1 MGISLHSAGMLLG
14 GLGLLLIGMSLMT
27 EGLKLAAGSALRDI
41 LASWT
46 SNRARGLLSGFA
58 ITALVQSSSAVT
70 VATIGF
76 ANANLLS
83 LQQAVWVIFG
93 SNVGTTMTGW
103 IVALV
108 GFKLD
113 VEAFALP
120 LVGIGV
126 MLKISGER
134 SRRAAF
140 GQALVGFGLLF
151 LGIGVLKETFEAFGE
166 HMSLPSLE
174 GPALLTT
181 GVYVLAGVMLTTVM
195 QSSSAALVV
204 ALSAAEGGMIPL
216 AAAAAVVIGANLGT
230 TTTALIAVWGATP
243 TAKRVAISHVAFNIL
258 TATVAM
264 IILQPMLFVVEW
276 LREAFALPAA
286 PATTLAVFHS
296 AFNVLGVVL
305 MWPVADRLIAF
316 LFRRFQSQEEIEARP
331 KFLDTTSLGLPTIA
345 AEALANEIDRVRTI
359 AGDAALAAINVEG
372 GSAETLAREQHVAR
386 SLIAAVGTYSAALG
400 RTELPESIAN
410 VLPAYLQ
417 SVQQY
422 ANVIEIAA
430 QMIATQADLGAVR
443 DERLEAPVQAF
454 RREVVRAIE
463 LIRSTRTDLD
473 VAVVEPMITELDRA
487 YEEAK
492 QAALH
497 EGVSGGLGVL
507 QMDALLRY
515 LGLARR
521 AAKQLLKAARRLA
534 LVRVAL
540 DAGQPLPDAGTDPGS
555 FESAAP

>member
-1 MGISLHSAGMLLG
+1 MLLG

-41 LASWT
+41 LARWT
-46 SNRARGLLSGFA
+46 SNRVRGLLSGFG

-108 GFKLD
+108 GFKLN

-120 LVGIGV
+120 LVGVGV

-151 LGIGVLKETFEAFGE
+151 LGIGVLKETFDAFGE
-166 HMSLPSLE
+166 HMTLPILE

-181 GVYVLAGVMLTTVM
+181 GVYVLAGVLLTTVM

-243 TAKRVAISHVAFNIL
+243 TAKRVALSHVAFNIL

-264 IILQPMLFVVEW
+264 IILQPMLLLVEW
-276 LREAFALPAA
+276 LRDAFALPAA

-296 AFNVLGVVL
+296 AFNVLGVLL
-305 MWPVADRLIAF
+305 MWPVADRMIAF
-316 LFRRFQSQEEIEARP
+316 LLRRFQSQEEVEARP
-331 KFLDTTSLGLPTIA
+331 KYLDSTSLGLPYIA
-345 AEALANEIDRVRTI
+345 GEALANEIDRVRTI
-359 AGDAALAAINVEG
+359 AGEAALAAINVEG
-372 GSAETLAREQHVAR
+372 DSAETLAREQNVAR

-400 RTELPESIAN
+400 RTELPESIATL
-410 VLPAYLQ
+410 LPSYLQ

-422 ANVIEIAA
+422 ANVIEIAQ
-430 QMIATQADLGAVR
+430 QMIATQAELGAVQ
-443 DERLEAPVQAF
+443 DERLDEPVQAF

-463 LIRSTRTDLD
+463 LVSDGHADFDDALVDPVIS
-473 VAVVEPMITELDRA
+473 ALDRV
-487 YEEAK
+487 YDEAK

-497 EGVSGGLGVL
+497 EGVRGRLGVL

-515 LGLARR
+515 FGLARR
-521 AAKQLLKAARRLA
+521 AAKQLVKATRRLA
-534 LVRVAL
+534 IVRAAL
-540 DAGQPLPDAGTDPGS
+540 DAGQPVPEAAADAGG
-555 FESAAP
+555 FESAAA

>member
-1 MGISLHSAGMLLG
+1 MLLG

-41 LASWT
+41 LARWT
-46 SNRARGLLSGFA
+46 SNRVRGLLSGFG
-58 ITALVQSSSAVT
+58 ITTLVQSSSAVT

-108 GFKLD
+108 GFKLN

-120 LVGIGV
+120 LVGFGV

-151 LGIGVLKETFEAFGE
+151 LGIGVLKETFDAFGE
-166 HMSLPSLE
+166 HMSLPILE

-181 GVYVLAGVMLTTVM
+181 AVYVLAGVLLTTVM

-243 TAKRVAISHVAFNIL
+243 TAKRVALSHVAFNIV

-264 IILQPMLFVVEW
+264 IILQPMLLLVEW
-276 LREAFALPAA
+276 LREAFTLPAA

-296 AFNVLGVVL
+296 AFNVLGVLL
-305 MWPVADRLIAF
+305 MWPVADRMIAF
-316 LFRRFQSQEEIEARP
+316 LLRRFQSQEEVESRP
-331 KFLDTTSLGLPTIA
+331 KFLDTTSLGLPYIA
-345 AEALANEIDRVRTI
+345 GEALANEVGRVSTI
-359 AGDAALAAINVEG
+359 ARGAVLSALSVEG
-372 GSAETLAREQHVAR
+372 ASAQTMEREQHIAR
-386 SLIAAVGTYSAALG
+386 SLIGAIGSYSAELG
-400 RTELPESIAN
+400 RMELPEAIATL
-410 VLPAYLQ
+410 LPSYLRSAQQ
-417 SVQQY
+417 S
-422 ANVIEIAA
+422 ASVIEIAQ
-430 QMIATQADLGAVR
+430 QMIAVQAELGELS
-443 DERLEAPVQAF
+443 DERLDEPVQGF
-454 RREVVRAIE
+454 RREAMRVIE
-463 LIRSTRTDLD
+463 AVGTGQAETAPAQTDVLI
-473 VAVVEPMITELDRA
+473 AELDRV

-497 EGVSGGLGVL
+497 EGVSGRLGVL

-515 LGLARR
+515 LALSRR
-521 AAKQLLKAARRLA
+521 AAKQLAKAARRLT
-534 LVRVAL
+534 VIRTAL
-540 DAGQPLPDAGTDPGS
+540 DAGQTAPGAHEGKNADDEG
-555 FESAAP
+555 FEALSDRT

>member
-1 MGISLHSAGMLLG
+1 MLLG

-41 LASWT
+41 LARWT
-46 SNRARGLLSGFA
+46 SNRVRGLLSGFG

-108 GFKLD
+108 GFKLN

-120 LVGIGV
+120 LVGVGM

-140 GQALVGFGLLF
+140 GQALIGFGLLF
-151 LGIGVLKETFEAFGE
+151 LGIGVLKETFDAFGE
-166 HMSLPSLE
+166 HMSLPVLE

-181 GVYVLAGVMLTTVM
+181 GVYVLAGVLLTTVM

-243 TAKRVAISHVAFNIL
+243 TAKRVALAHVAFNIL
-258 TATVAM
+258 TATVAV
-264 IILQPMLFVVEW
+264 IILQPLLLLVEW

-296 AFNVLGVVL
+296 VFNVLGVLL
-305 MWPVADRLIAF
+305 MWPVADRMIAF
-316 LFRRFQSQEEIEARP
+316 LLRRFQSQEEVESRP
-331 KFLDTTSLGLPTIA
+331 KFLDTTSLGLPYIA
-345 AEALANEIDRVRTI
+345 GEALANEVGRI
-359 AGDAALAAINVEG
+359 
-372 GSAETLAREQHVAR
+372 STLARDAVLTALSVEGTSVETLEREQHIAR
-386 SLIAAVGTYSAALG
+386 SLISAAGSYSAALG
-400 RTELPESIAN
+400 RTELPEAIATL
-410 VLPAYLQ
+410 LPSYLRAAQQ
-417 SVQQY
+417 S
-422 ANVIEIAA
+422 ASVIGIAQ
-430 QMIATQADLGAVR
+430 QMIAVQGELGDLH
-443 DERLEAPVQAF
+443 DERLDEPVQAF
-454 RREVVRAIE
+454 RREAVRAIGTVGTGQAE
-463 LIRSTRTDLD
+463 IDAAQVDPIIS
-473 VAVVEPMITELDRA
+473 ELDRV
-487 YEEAK
+487 YDVAK
-492 QAALH
+492 QTALR
-497 EGVSGGLGVL
+497 EGVSGRLGVL

-515 LGLARR
+515 LALARR
-521 AAKQLLKAARRLA
+521 AAQQLVKATRRLA
-534 LVRVAL
+534 VIRTAL
-540 DAGQPLPDAGTDPGS
+540 DAGQAVPEAPPGDDG
-555 FESAAP
+555 FEALHD